1 MYGAKE
7 LAMDPKA
14 ASTPLF
20 HWATVG
26 SLVFL
31 LAACGGGAGP
41 APAAEEGAAE
51 TRSQALA
58 QAMPED
64 DVDGRLRRELERE
77 GFTGRIESTL
87 EPRLGRPVDAKL
99 AELGRVLF
107 FDSLTSLHNDNS
119 CAGCHAPSAGMGDT
133 QSIAIGIQS
142 NKVVGP
148 GRTGPRNQ
156 RRTPSVVN
164 TAFYPKLMW
173 NGRFESLSGDPF
185 SNALGFR
192 FPLPEGDTRFPPHD
206 PVVTHLLVAQ
216 AHIPPTELVEVAGFT
231 GVRDLGKRFRPFD
244 DGHGHKVPLPDE
256 SGFRNEP
263 IRQVVLERLNKTP
276 AYRELFAR
284 SFPTV
289 ASGAPIDFTMF
300 GRAVAEFEFTLV
312 RADAPL
318 DRYARGDDRALDSH
332 EKRGA
337 LLFFGKARCSQCH
350 AVGGAANEMFS
361 DFAMHNIAV
370 PPIVPEFGVGRGNL
384 VFDGPNEDEDFGLGQ
399 LLNADPADRYRFRSS
414 PLRNAA
420 LQPAFFHNGAF
431 TRLEDAIRHHLD
443 PARSLHHYD
452 AERAGVAADLCLRMG
467 PIKPLLATLDPL
479 LREPIALADEEFDDL
494 LAFVRHGL
502 LDPKA
507 RPEAL
512 CALIP
517 KSLPSGRAQLN
528 FEGCASR

>member
-1 MYGAKE
+1 
-7 LAMDPKA
+7 MDPKA
-14 ASTPLF
+14 AIASRFAWLS
-20 HWATVG
+20 AGGLVSLLVG
-26 SLVFL
+26 
-31 LAACGGGAGP
+31 CGGGTGQ
-41 APAAEEGAAE
+41 APAVEE
-51 TRSQALA
+51 RSAQAQDQALV
-58 QAMPED
+58 QALPED
-64 DVDGRLRRELERE
+64 DVDRQLRRTLERE
-77 GFTGRIESTL
+77 GFTGRIASTL

-107 FDSLTSLHNDNS
+107 FDSIASLHNDNS
-119 CAGCHAPSAGMGDT
+119 CAGCHAPATGMGDT

-142 NKVVGP
+142 NRVVGP

-164 TAFYPKLMW
+164 TAFYPNLMW

-185 SNALGFR
+185 SNSMGFR
-192 FPLPEGDTRFPPHD
+192 FPPPEGDARFPPND
-206 PVVTHLLVAQ
+206 PVVTHLLIAQ

-244 DGHGHKVPLPDE
+244 DGHGHKVPLPDA

-263 IRQVVLERLNKTP
+263 IRQVVLDRLNKTP
-276 AYRELFAR
+276 AYRLLFAR
-284 SFPTV
+284 NFPEV
-289 ASGAPIDFTMF
+289 GAGAPIDFSMF
-300 GRAVAEFEFTLV
+300 GRALAEFEFTLV

-318 DRYARGDDRALDSH
+318 DRYARGNDSALDSH

-337 LLFFGKARCSQCH
+337 LLFFGKARCAQCH
-350 AVGGAANEMFS
+350 SVGGASNEMFS
-361 DFAMHNIAV
+361 DFAVHNIAV
-370 PPIVPEFGVGRGNL
+370 PPIAPEFGVRRGNV
-384 VFDGPNEDEDFGLGQ
+384 VFDGTGEDEDYGRGQ
-399 LLNADPADRYRFRSS
+399 LSGSDPSDRYRFRSS

-443 PARSLHHYD
+443 PARSLRGYD
-452 AERAGVAADLCLRMG
+452 AERAGVAGDLCLREG
-467 PIKPLLATLDPL
+467 PVEPLLATLDPL
-479 LREPIALADEEFDDL
+479 LREPIKLRDDEFADL
-494 LAFVRHGL
+494 VAFVRRGL

-517 KSLPSGRAQLN
+517 KSLPSGRALLN
-528 FEGCASR
+528 FEGCRSGA